1 MDQLPSE
8 SIGELLSRLV
18 GDARESVRAEVGLY
32 RAQIL
37 NWIARAKIVAAFG
50 VITLMLVNAAIIA
63 LIVGLLLIA
72 QCNVGPIWATVIVV
86 VGTLICAMLF
96 GWLGLRQLRGLIA
109 KRMPK

>member
-1 MDQLPSE
+1 LDQLPSE

-18 GDARESVRAEVGLY
+18 GDARESIRAEVGLY

-37 NWIARAKIVAAFG
+37 NWIARVAAFG

-86 VGTLICAMLF
+86 VGTLICAALF
-96 GWLGLRQLRGLIA
+96 GWLALRQLRGLIA